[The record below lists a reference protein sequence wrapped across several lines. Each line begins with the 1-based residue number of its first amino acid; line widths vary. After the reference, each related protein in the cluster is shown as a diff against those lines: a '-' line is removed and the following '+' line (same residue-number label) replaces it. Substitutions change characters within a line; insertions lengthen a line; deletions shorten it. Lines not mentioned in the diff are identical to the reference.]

1 MFKKILFSLFFI
13 SLSQYSLA
21 DEPAKKAEDKIVAKV
36 NGNPIYES
44 EVRNKIKS
52 FLEFNGLSNN
62 PKFDFDNLNTEMKN
76 DIIKNII
83 LGDLVLKEAK
93 TNKVEDDSDFKG
105 ALEFTKNQLI
115 QKFYLEKIIKE
126 NVTEAKLQEEYKKL
140 SSEMSTKDEYK
151 VAQILVSSEEEAKV
165 IKSKLDKG
173 EDFIKLAKEV
183 SKDPTKDGGIELDYF
198 TTGQMV
204 PAFESATEKLKIGEI
219 SAPIKTDFGYH
230 IIKLIDKRKMK
241 VPSFEEVKEKIY
253 EDLSANFVQE
263 YIKNLQETNKVE
275 LL

>member
-1 MFKKILFSLFFI
+1 MFKKILFSLLFI

-21 DEPAKKAEDKIVAKV
+21 DEPTKKAEDKIVAKV

-44 EVRNKIKS
+44 EIRNKIKS

-93 TNKVEDDSDFKG
+93 ANKVEDDSDFKG
-105 ALEFTKNQLI
+105 ALEFTKSQLT
-115 QKFYLEKIIKE
+115 QKFYLEKVIKE

-151 VAQILVSSEEEAKV
+151 VAQILVSSEEEAKT

-183 SKDPTKDGGIELDYF
+183 SQDPSKDAGIELDYF

-253 EDLSANFVQE
+253 EDISTNFVQE
-263 YIKNLQETNKVE
+263 YIKNLQEKNKVE

>member
-21 DEPAKKAEDKIVAKV
+21 EEPAKKAEDKIVAKV

-151 VAQILVSSEEEAKV
+151 VAQILVNSEEEAKV

-173 EDFIKLAKEV
+173 EDFMTLAKEV
-183 SKDPTKDGGIELDYF
+183 SKDPTKDSGIELDYF

>member
-1 MFKKILFSLFFI
+1 MFKKILFSLLFI

-44 EVRNKIKS
+44 EIRNKIKS

-93 TNKVEDDSDFKG
+93 ANKVEDDSDFKG
-105 ALEFTKNQLI
+105 ALEFTKSQLT
-115 QKFYLEKIIKE
+115 QKFYLEKVIKE

-151 VAQILVSSEEEAKV
+151 VAQILVSSEEEAKT

-173 EDFIKLAKEV
+173 EDFMKLAKEV
-183 SKDPTKDGGIELDYF
+183 SQDPSKDAGIELDYF

-230 IIKLIDKRKMK
+230 IIKLIDKRKIK

-253 EDLSANFVQE
+253 EDISTNFVQE
-263 YIKNLQETNKVE
+263 YIKNLQEKNKVE

>member
-1 MFKKILFSLFFI
+1 MFKKILFSLLFI

-44 EVRNKIKS
+44 EIRNKIKS

-93 TNKVEDDSDFKG
+93 ANKVEDDSDFKG
-105 ALEFTKNQLI
+105 ALEFTKSQLT
-115 QKFYLEKIIKE
+115 QKFYLEKVIKE

-151 VAQILVSSEEEAKV
+151 VAQILVSSEEEAKT

-173 EDFIKLAKEV
+173 EDFMKLAKEV
-183 SKDPTKDGGIELDYF
+183 SQDPSKDAGIELDYF

-253 EDLSANFVQE
+253 EDISTNFVQE
-263 YIKNLQETNKVE
+263 YIKNLQEKNKVE